1 MGSMATT
8 RPAIDAGTWEK
19 IASGE
24 LRVCHADGCSNVFTP
39 SRKQQ
44 RFCELETC
52 TRTRKPCAWCGE
64 PKPPG
69 KRSMFCDSDACAAER
84 REASKQLS
92 VTGLPRY
99 AVRLALRS
107 FRDADARGRATGG
120 GTEGPAAR
128 ARGGNPRRRPRRRL
142 RYSDIRGRDLAR
154 DRGQGEAARRPAA
167 TPVERHDPACSGAR
181 GARRGGG

>member
-1 MGSMATT
+1 MGETT

-24 LRVCHADGCSNVFTP
+24 LRVCHADGCSNVFAPT
-39 SRKQQ
+39 RTQQ
-44 RFCELETC
+44 RYCELQTC
-52 TRTRKPCAWCGE
+52 TKGRKPCAWCGD
-64 PKPPG
+64 PRPLG
-69 KRSMFCDSDACAAER
+69 KRGSFCDGDACAAER

-120 GTEGPAAR
+120 ALKAQLQEFEEAIRDGDREDVFATATSAAGILLAIAVKAKRPRGQRPRQSNGAPPPAVAR
-128 ARGGNPRRRPRRRL
+128 AA
-142 RYSDIRGRDLAR
+142 LA
-154 DRGQGEAARRPAA
+154 AAGA
-167 TPVERHDPACSGAR
+167 ER
-181 GARRGGG
+181 